1 MTDEAEKKGSNNVLK
16 TQLSMF
22 SIIPIDSTQ
31 EDVEK
36 FCSKFWTVP
45 LFGLVFGLILGFIFL
60 ISTYLF
66 SIGPAAVITILM
78 GHVLNR
84 FLHFDGLMDFGDGM
98 VAHGDIEKKTKALK
112 DSNVGAGGVG
122 IGILIAFLT
131 ISALST
137 CAGVSVLSN
146 HWQLAVLFFPIAA
159 EVLAKNS
166 LYITAAYGKAAGS
179 GLGNMFVNSANT
191 NDVLKSIL
199 VSAVIVIPLAILML
213 TGPFFSIVES
223 LLVGILMILINMG
236 VGFAVCNV
244 AMKSF
249 GYVNG
254 DVLGASNELGKVG
267 ALLGALIVL
276 CLL

>member
-1 MTDEAEKKGSNNVLK
+1 MTDEVEKKGSSNVLK

-36 FCSKFWTVP
+36 FCSKFWTIP

-66 SIGPAAVITILM
+66 SLGPAAVITILM

-98 VAHGDIEKKTKALK
+98 VAHGDREKKTKALK

-122 IGILIAFLT
+122 IGILIAILT

-137 CAGVSVLSN
+137 CAGFSVLSN
-146 HWQLAVLFFPIAA
+146 NWQWAILFFPIAA

-166 LYITAAYGKAAGS
+166 LYITAAYGTASGS

-199 VSAVIVIPLAILML
+199 ISAVIVIPLAIFML
-213 TGPFFSIVES
+213 TGPIFSIIES
-223 LLVGILMILINMG
+223 LLVGVFMLLISMG

-244 AMKSF
+244 SMKSF

-267 ALLGALIVL
+267 ALLGALMVL

>member
-1 MTDEAEKKGSNNVLK
+1 MTEEPEKKGSNNVLK

-36 FCSKFWTVP
+36 FCSKFWTIP

-66 SIGPAAVITILM
+66 SMGPAAVITILM

-98 VAHGDIEKKTKALK
+98 VAHGDREKKTRALK

-137 CAGVSVLSN
+137 CAGFGTGSK
-146 HWQLAVLFFPIAA
+146 HWQLAVIFFPIAA
-159 EVLAKNS
+159 EIMAKNS

-191 NDVLKSIL
+191 NDVLKSVLI
-199 VSAVIVIPLAILML
+199 SAVIVIPLAIIML

-223 LLVGILMILINMG
+223 LLVGVFMLLISMIA
-236 VGFAVCNV
+236 GFSVCNV

>member
-1 MTDEAEKKGSNNVLK
+1 MTEEPEKKGSNNVLK

-36 FCSKFWTVP
+36 FCSKFWTIP

-66 SIGPAAVITILM
+66 SMGPAAVITILM

-98 VAHGDIEKKTKALK
+98 VAHGDREKKTRALK

-131 ISALST
+131 IAALST
-137 CAGVSVLSN
+137 CAGVGGRSN
-146 HWQLAVLFFPIAA
+146 YWQLAVIFFPIAA
-159 EVLAKNS
+159 EIMAKNS

-191 NDVLKSIL
+191 NDVLKSVLI
-199 VSAVIVIPLAILML
+199 SAVIVIPLAIIML

-223 LLVGILMILINMG
+223 LLVGVFMLLISMIA
-236 VGFAVCNV
+236 GFSVCNV

>member
-1 MTDEAEKKGSNNVLK
+1 MTDEPMKRGSNNILK

-31 EDVEK
+31 EDVEN
-36 FCSKFWTVP
+36 FCNKFWTIP
-45 LFGLVFGLILGFIFL
+45 LFGLIFGIILGFIFL
-60 ISTYLF
+60 FSSYLF
-66 SIGPAAVITILM
+66 SMGPAAVITILM

-98 VAHGDIEKKTKALK
+98 VAHGDREKKIKALK

-137 CAGVSVLSN
+137 CAGFGGISN
-146 HWQLAVLFFPIAA
+146 HWQIAILFFPIAA
-159 EVLAKNS
+159 EILAKNS
-166 LYITAAYGKAAGS
+166 LYITAAYGTAAGS
-179 GLGNMFVNSANT
+179 GLGNMFVNSANR

-199 VSAVIVIPLAILML
+199 ISAVIVIPLAALML
-213 TGPFFSIVES
+213 YGPFFSVIEGM
-223 LLVGILMILINMG
+223 LVGVFMLLISMG
-236 VGFAVCNV
+236 VGFAVCNIS
-244 AMKSF
+244 MKSF

-267 ALLGALIVL
+267 SLLGALIVL